1 MSEQWEVHAVDG
13 GHVRLRSGR
22 IGLVSIDATAPVVG
36 GALNLSDGAV
46 TFTLRL
52 SLEKLK
58 TGNFLLQAAARS
70 LVTSNNAHE
79 LDYEGSGA
87 PTDSGWSVAGAAVGG
102 SIEVPLALDIT
113 AIGPS
118 ATPMAEIDIVGSAQ
132 VGRVHIPL
140 PGLGTVDDFGFDVEA
155 RLAMQRLEDRR

>member
-1 MSEQWEVHAVDG
+1 MSEQWVVHDVDG

-36 GALNLSDGAV
+36 GSLTIAEASV
-46 TFTLRL
+46 TFTLKL
-52 SLEKLK
+52 ALEKLK

-70 LVTSNNAHE
+70 LVTSNKAHE
-79 LDYEGSGA
+79 LDYEGTGG
-87 PTDSGWSVAGAAVGG
+87 TTGEGWSVTGSAVGG
-102 SIEVPLALDIT
+102 TIEVPLALAIT

-118 ATPMAEIDIVGSAQ
+118 DSPMAEIDIMGSAQ

-155 RLAMQRLEDRR
+155 KLAMRPA